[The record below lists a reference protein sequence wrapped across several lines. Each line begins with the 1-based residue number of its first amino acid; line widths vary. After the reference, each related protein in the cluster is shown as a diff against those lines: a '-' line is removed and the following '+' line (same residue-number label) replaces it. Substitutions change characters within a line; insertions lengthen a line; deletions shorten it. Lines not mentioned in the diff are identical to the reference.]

1 MKFAFLPLYLNAV
14 DLGQS
19 CLKADKSY
27 IQWRFRNT
35 GFYCLSSLCFFVV
48 AYLILLVSAYT
59 KCYNMIIGKKVFLCG
74 KNIFQNINGLIY
86 FGYYLLFWHASI
98 LVTMIC
104 FLSIIKKS
112 LFEVVS
118 GDLYLHYITYYL
130 LISLLSRIEN
140 KD

>member
-1 MKFAFLPLYLNAV
+1 MKFAFFLNAV
-14 DLGQS
+14 DLDQS
-19 CLKADKSY
+19 YLKGINHRYSE
-27 IQWRFRNT
+27 
-35 GFYCLSSLCFFVV
+35 GFKCWVLLSSALYFLVV
-48 AYLILLVSAYT
+48 DYLISLVFAYI

-86 FGYYLLFWHASI
+86 FGYYLSFWPASI

-112 LFEVVS
+112 LFVVVP
-118 GDLYLHYITYYL
+118 GDLYLPYFTCYL

-140 KD
+140 KV